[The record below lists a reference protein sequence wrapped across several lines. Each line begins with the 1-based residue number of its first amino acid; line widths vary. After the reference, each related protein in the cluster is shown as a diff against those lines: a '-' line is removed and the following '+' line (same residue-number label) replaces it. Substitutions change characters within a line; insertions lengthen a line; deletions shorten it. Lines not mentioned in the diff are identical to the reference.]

1 MHWEELSPFAGIADC
16 GITGKG
22 EKKMKKWE
30 EIKREEELRTYREG
44 DLSLIEKTG
53 LTTES
58 VSDDILKDYPVI
70 DIRASYAS
78 FV

>member
-1 MHWEELSPFAGIADC
+1 M
-16 GITGKG
+16 
-22 EKKMKKWE
+22 EKWG

-53 LTTES
+53 LAKES
-58 VSDDILKDYPVI
+58 VSDDILKDYLVI

-78 FV
+78 IV